1 VAESGRVQVVY
12 TANVGSPLT
21 ADVAAG
27 ATVLF
32 IDDTSD
38 FDTDGTL
45 HVGGQTVAYS
55 AVDDDTGQVTLTAP
69 VAAAADAGDLV
80 TLWDTGLDQAAVEYR
95 AHVELPG
102 LLDNA
107 DAVDAT
113 IRHTL
118 IAYLEEGIRTPGT
131 GESVRMERQGSDW
144 VVVDVLGKQPAVAST
159 VGGGGAAERVT
170 CTATTGSLA
179 AGATDSGTSITV
191 ATDYT
196 LYTIATSRPARVRLY
211 QTAAARTADLSR
223 PVGTDPASTAGVT
236 LEFVTAGGGVTYP
249 LSPLVDGA
257 SLETTPSS
265 DIPMTVT
272 NNDSVTG
279 AVTVTV
285 VAQLAGSGSGG
296 GATGPAGPTGATG
309 PAGPTGATGATGP
322 AGPLQDR
329 GTTTVTTSSL
339 AAGATDSTITCP
351 LATTYRLLS
360 IQTSR
365 PARVRLYNTAAKR
378 TADLSRPV
386 GTDPVSDTGVMLEF
400 ITVDTA
406 VHALSPLTDGASMET
421 VPGSSIPMSVTNNDT
436 VTGTVAVTFTWQRIE

>member
-249 LSPLVDGA
+249 LSPLVDGRRWK
-257 SLETTPSS
+257 P
-265 DIPMTVT
+265 P
-272 NNDSVTG
+272 
-279 AVTVTV
+279 
-285 VAQLAGSGSGG
+285 
-296 GATGPAGPTGATG
+296 
-309 PAGPTGATGATGP
+309 
-322 AGPLQDR
+322 R
-329 GTTTVTTSSL
+329 
-339 AAGATDSTITCP
+339 
-351 LATTYRLLS
+351 
-360 IQTSR
+360 
-365 PARVRLYNTAAKR
+365 AR
-378 TADLSRPV
+378 
-386 GTDPVSDTGVMLEF
+386 
-400 ITVDTA
+400 
-406 VHALSPLTDGASMET
+406 
-421 VPGSSIPMSVTNNDT
+421 
-436 VTGTVAVTFTWQRIE
+436 TFR